1 MECDVGT
8 IPEPSDAPLEQG
20 GPCGARMFPSS
31 SWGLR
36 GATTGAWVDGPRL
49 TESHQGP
56 QGGPA
61 NAQPANKTEA
71 NEGATVCNTVA
82 PPLGTPSPVLLT
94 LQDVAERF
102 QVSLHTTELL
112 VDSGELRAV
121 LVGPERPRDARG
133 ACKFS
138 RAPPARRRWPGR
150 RRVWPQRQRPSA
162 AVLWRPPGGLVPFW
176 SLWSTHPQPNRSNR
190 SIGSRVTPCRNKR
203 LRARVSRK

>member
-1 MECDVGT
+1 M
-8 IPEPSDAPLEQG
+8 QR
-20 GPCGARMFPSS
+20 RMFPSS

-102 QVSLHTTELL
+102 QGVASHHWSYSSTLA
-112 VDSGELRAV
+112 SS
-121 LVGPERPRDARG
+121 ER
-133 ACKFS
+133 C
-138 RAPPARRRWPGR
+138 
-150 RRVWPQRQRPSA
+150 
-162 AVLWRPPGGLVPFW
+162 
-176 SLWSTHPQPNRSNR
+176 
-190 SIGSRVTPCRNKR
+190 
-203 LRARVSRK
+203 